1 MTETELKIN
10 QNDFNYFI
18 YTEGIFKQ
26 LNVDEKI
33 IVSKD
38 LSEIKKKIIDGSL
51 GKIVAEITNMSS
63 NFFTEIPIF
72 YFQIKTYLYKINK
85 IYLKTAF
92 FI

>member
-18 YTEGIFKQ
+18 YTEGIFLQ
-26 LNVDEKI
+26 LKIDEKI

-63 NFFTEIPIF
+63 NVFTKIPKF
-72 YFQIKTYLYKINK
+72 
-85 IYLKTAF
+85 
-92 FI
+92 